1 MKEKI
6 LNFLGENTH
15 KLRFRTNGKNI
26 LEGFINYKIVFI
38 YYKETGL
45 FKIINHR
52 GFFNPPER
60 ENFMVMNS
68 YSYDFFMNNNNDYMI
83 CTGDSAIDFQ
93 NSVLYNIY
101 DPNDS
106 PFYNILTV
114 IKRLTY
120 YEEL

>member
-1 MKEKI
+1 MKERI

-15 KLRFRTNGKNI
+15 KLRFRTNGENI
-26 LEGFINYKIVFI
+26 LEGFINYQIFFI

-68 YSYDFFMNNNNDYMI
+68 YSYDFFMNNYNEYI
-83 CTGDSAIDFQ
+83 VCTRDSALDFQ
-93 NSVLYNIY
+93 NSLIYNVY
-101 DPNDS
+101 DPDDK
-106 PFYNILTV
+106 PFSEILKL
-114 IKRLTY
+114 IKRLK
-120 YEEL
+120 